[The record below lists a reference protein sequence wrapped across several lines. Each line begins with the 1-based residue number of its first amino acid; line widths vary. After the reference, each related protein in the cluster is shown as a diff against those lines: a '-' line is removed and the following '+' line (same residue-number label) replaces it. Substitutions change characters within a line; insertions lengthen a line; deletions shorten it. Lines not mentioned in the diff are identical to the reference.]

1 VIELW
6 QAAVTTFGITLTL
19 VGLATG
25 LSLFI
30 LCLVAIYRNLPRM
43 PDVEIGH
50 YLKLRFNHDPPPP
63 TQVDRAAPPTPVS
76 QAALSAPASQA
87 ALPAP
92 ASRAALPAP
101 ANQAA
106 LPAPANQTQLP
117 AQRANYPFRKFGE
130 ELKLIRLLHRVTT
143 HDLAEALGCTATY
156 ISEIEL
162 GKFLPS
168 EDEFDK
174 IIQRLNLNKDE
185 IARLIRRMR

>member
-6 QAAVTTFGITLTL
+6 QAAVATFGITLTL
-19 VGLATG
+19 VGLATA

-30 LCLVAIYRNLPRM
+30 VCLVAMYRNLPRM

-50 YLKLRFNHDPPPP
+50 YLNLRFNHDSPPS
-63 TQVDRAAPPTPVS
+63 TRVDRDVLPAPAS
-76 QAALSAPASQA
+76 QAARPAPANQAALLAPASQVALPAPASQA

-92 ASRAALPAP
+92 A
-101 ANQAA
+101 NQM
-106 LPAPANQTQLP
+106 QLP

-130 ELKLIRLLHRVTT
+130 ELKLVRLLHRVTT
-143 HDLAEALGCTATY
+143 HGLAEALDCTVTY
-156 ISEIEL
+156 MSEIEL

-168 EDEFDK
+168 DDEFAK

-185 IARLIRRMR
+185 VARLIRRMR

>member
-1 VIELW
+1 MIELW
-6 QAAVTTFGITLTL
+6 QAAVATFGITLTL

-25 LSLFI
+25 LSSFI
-30 LCLVAIYRNLPRM
+30 LCLIAIYRNLPRM

-50 YLKLRFNHDPPPP
+50 YLNLRFNHDSLPS
-63 TQVDRAAPPTPVS
+63 TQVDRAALPTPTPAR
-76 QAALSAPASQA
+76 QAALSAPAS
-87 ALPAP
+87 
-92 ASRAALPAP
+92 
-101 ANQAA
+101 QAA

-130 ELKLIRLLHRVTT
+130 ELKLIRLWHRVTT
-143 HDLAEALGCTATY
+143 HDLAEALGCTVTY